1 MRVAAIRADTIVS
14 EQYGDTNGNTV
25 ATLDYSAD
33 NYAALDQFGRV
44 LTQDWTGSSGSSV
57 LDGYVYQY
65 SAAGNVT
72 GITNLTR
79 TQGGADTA
87 NSYDYY
93 STDRL
98 WAENQGSTGT
108 YSNADVYDSAGN
120 TAYYEWLYY
129 LNDANFNVTALV
141 GKVGAAW
148 AVIEHYAYDPYGNVT
163 VYDPTWATVRAS
175 GSSYSNTV
183 LFAGCALDPLSG
195 LYQMGARYYDPALG
209 RFISRDPTG
218 YAGSGINLYAYCGDN
233 PLVYTDPTGLCRDR
247 GWNAEAN
254 KPYTTWDI
262 IWGAAS
268 AGADTLTSEARAV
281 NHFIN
286 ANALTIVFTV
296 TSVTIAFAASPVI
309 GAAVVGGLL
318 VYGLG
323 MAVCNRIAAGQSGWQ
338 LFLSVF
344 DTVGITSVY
353 ESVRRL

>member
-1 MRVAAIRADTIVS
+1 M
-14 EQYGDTNGNTV
+14 
-25 ATLDYSAD
+25 
-33 NYAALDQFGRV
+33 
-44 LTQDWTGSSGSSV
+44 LTQEWTGSSGSSV

-98 WAENQGSTGT
+98 WAQNQGALAPIRTPT
-108 YSNADVYDSAGN
+108 LRSAGN

-141 GKVGAAW
+141 GKVGGAW
-148 AVIEHYAYDPYGNVT
+148 TVIEHYAYDP
-163 VYDPTWATVRAS
+163 VRERHGLRS
-175 GSSYSNTV
+175 DLGDRPRQRQQLLEHGPV
-183 LFAGCALDPLSG
+183 RRLRLDPLSG
-195 LYQMGARYYDPALG
+195 LYQMGDRYYNPALG

-268 AGADTLTSEARAV
+268 AGADTLTREARAV

-296 TSVTIAFAASPVI
+296 TSVAIAFAASPVI

>member
-1 MRVAAIRADTIVS
+1 MVPASPPRATRRSRRSRVAAIRADTIVS

-44 LTQDWTGSSGSSV
+44 LTQEWTGSSGSSV

-98 WAENQGSTGT
+98 WAEYQGATGA
-108 YSNADVYDSAGN
+108 YSNADVYNSAGN

-129 LNDANFNVTALV
+129 LNDANFNVTSLV

-183 LFAGCALDPLSG
+183 LFAGCAWT
-195 LYQMGARYYDPALG
+195 R
-209 RFISRDPTG
+209 
-218 YAGSGINLYAYCGDN
+218 
-233 PLVYTDPTGLCRDR
+233 
-247 GWNAEAN
+247 
-254 KPYTTWDI
+254 
-262 IWGAAS
+262 
-268 AGADTLTSEARAV
+268 
-281 NHFIN
+281 
-286 ANALTIVFTV
+286 
-296 TSVTIAFAASPVI
+296 
-309 GAAVVGGLL
+309 
-318 VYGLG
+318 
-323 MAVCNRIAAGQSGWQ
+323 
-338 LFLSVF
+338 
-344 DTVGITSVY
+344 
-353 ESVRRL
+353 